1 MAEERQV
8 NEARERAILAVDR
21 GGIPKAFRVWDML
34 HERWFQGST
43 TEQAL
48 LFQTDSVHYF
58 GEFLTMEGTLFDQNE
73 DDAWKKSA
81 EKGDVKGSLDK
92 IEHLVVVQDTGVVDC
107 TGRHIFEGDILELG
121 QTRGY
126 VLYNRQTG
134 SYALAGELVTIY
146 CDLRDCRIVGNIFEN
161 YNLLE
166 NTYAKD

>member
-1 MAEERQV
+1 MAEEQQM
-8 NEARERAILAVDR
+8 NDARKRAIFAVNT
-21 GGIPKAFRVWDML
+21 GSIPKAFRVWDML

-43 TEQAL
+43 DEQSL
-48 LFQTDSVHYF
+48 LLQTDSVHYF
-58 GEFLTMEGTLFDQNE
+58 GELLTMEGTLFDQNE

-92 IEHLVVVQDTGVVDC
+92 INYLVVVQDTGVVDY

-126 VLYNRQTG
+126 VIYNRQTG
-134 SYALAGELVTIY
+134 SYALEGDLVTIY

-166 NTYAKD
+166 DKYV